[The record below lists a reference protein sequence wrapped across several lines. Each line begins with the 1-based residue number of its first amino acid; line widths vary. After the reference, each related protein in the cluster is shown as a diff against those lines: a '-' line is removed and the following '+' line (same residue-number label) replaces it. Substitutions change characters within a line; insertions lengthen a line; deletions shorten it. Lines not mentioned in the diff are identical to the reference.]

1 VPQVLCDWR
10 HRWRPVQGH
19 KWPVA
24 QHPHQTDEHHL
35 THTRSHFSAEDW
47 ATWPAG
53 LLVLVIATLIV
64 VALYKKFYGTEKKGY
79 NRKDRKV
86 SRSESTPLGEQDA
99 DEYD

>member
-1 VPQVLCDWR
+1 M
-10 HRWRPVQGH
+10 
-19 KWPVA
+19 
-24 QHPHQTDEHHL
+24 
-35 THTRSHFSAEDW
+35 
-47 ATWPAG
+47 
-53 LLVLVIATLIV
+53 LVIATLIV